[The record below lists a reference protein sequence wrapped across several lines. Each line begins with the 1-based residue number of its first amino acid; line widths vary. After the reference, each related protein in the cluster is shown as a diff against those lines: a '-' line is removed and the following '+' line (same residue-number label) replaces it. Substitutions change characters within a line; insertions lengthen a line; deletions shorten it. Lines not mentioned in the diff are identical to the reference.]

1 MLYVIC
7 YMFDRFIKYNEEIKD
22 RNNFALI

>member
-1 MLYVIC
+1 
-7 YMFDRFIKYNEEIKD
+7 MFDRFIKYNEEIKD